1 MNYMTE
7 KQKEDFAKAVQT
19 AWGDFE
25 SAHPHQ
31 ARGYARRHG
40 GDAPTVIVNLLE
52 EDEQYRKLVAQTA
65 VETSAAQIIAAVVPI
80 IERLTGLPLTAILGS

>member
-7 KQKEDFAKAVQT
+7 KQKEDFAQAVQT

-40 GDAPTVIVNLLE
+40 GNAPQVIVNLLE
-52 EDEQYRKLVAQTA
+52 EDAEYRDLVRQTQI
-65 VETSAAQIIAAVVPI
+65 ETSAAQIVAAVVPI
-80 IERLTGLPLTAILGS
+80 IERLTGLPLIAALGG